1 LGVLSGGVEESIMSN
16 AKNLTDAQAGADFRI
31 VSIEG
36 GRAVR
41 QRLFALGFHV
51 GDKIAVQGRGPFR
64 GPLLVTNLSTG
75 TCLAIG
81 RGIAKR
87 IQVEDADVG

>member
-1 LGVLSGGVEESIMSN
+1 MPRAKSLVEVH
-16 AKNLTDAQAGADFRI
+16 AGAEVRV

-36 GRAVR
+36 GRTVR
-41 QRLFALGFHV
+41 QRLFALGFHI
-51 GDKIAVQGRGPFR
+51 GDRISVQGRGIFR
-64 GPLLVTNLSTG
+64 GPLLVSNLTAG

-87 IQVEDADVG
+87 IQVEDGDVG

>member
-1 LGVLSGGVEESIMSN
+1 MRDKSLADIPPGV
-16 AKNLTDAQAGADFRI
+16 GARI
-31 VSIEG
+31 ASIEG
-36 GRAVR
+36 GRGVR

-51 GDKIAVQGRGPFR
+51 GDVISVQGRGLLQ
-64 GPLLVTNLSTG
+64 GPLLVSNLTAG

-87 IQVEDADVG
+87 IQVEDGDVG